1 MKKSNFFWVGFAD
14 LMTSLF
20 FIMLV
25 LFIVTVAILE
35 NKMFEN
41 VQIINENNEIIK
53 KSKNIIEENE
63 KLISELKEKE
73 KDLNIENE
81 KLNKLLKI
89 EEQFKPLE
97 NNPNFVYL
105 DECKKFVASKLI
117 GQEIFKP
124 KETIIKREYINITIE
139 AGNTLE
145 LFLEELKQVN
155 PTMSY
160 LLVIEGN
167 MANRFDKRIDKDDE
181 WGYKKS
187 YQRALAVY
195 KLWHN
200 NSIDFR
206 KYNVEVL
213 ICGSGFNGL
222 CRDTVEENNKRFSI
236 QIIPKT
242 ENVNIKSI

>member
-25 LFIVTVAILE
+25 LFIVTVVVLE
-35 NKMFEN
+35 NKMKEN
-41 VQIINENNEIIK
+41 VEIINNN
-53 KSKNIIEENE
+53 KNIIEENE
-63 KLISELKEKE
+63 KLISELKENE

-97 NNPNFVYL
+97 NNSNFVYL
-105 DECKKFVASKLI
+105 NECKKFVASKLI

-124 KETIIKREYINITIE
+124 NEVLIKKEFINITLE
-139 AGNTLE
+139 AGKTLE
-145 LFLEELKQVN
+145 LFLSKLNGVN

-167 MANRFDKRIDKDDE
+167 MANRFDKSINKDDE

-195 KLWHN
+195 KLWQV

-206 KYNVEVL
+206 IYNVEVM
-213 ICGSGFNGL
+213 ICGSGFNGV
-222 CRDTVEENNKRFSI
+222 CRDVVEENNKRFSI

-242 ENVNIKSI
+242 ENINNKNI

>member
-1 MKKSNFFWVGFAD
+1 MKKSSFFWVGFAD

-35 NKMFEN
+35 NKMIEN
-41 VQIINENNEIIK
+41 VQIINKNVEIINNSK
-53 KSKNIIEENE
+53 KIIDENE
-63 KLISELKEKE
+63 KLILELKE

-97 NNPNFVYL
+97 ENPNFVYL
-105 DECKKFVASKLI
+105 KECKKFVASKLI
-117 GQEIFKP
+117 GQEIFRP
-124 KETIIKREYINITIE
+124 KETSIKKEFINITLE
-139 AGNTLE
+139 AGKTLE
-145 LFLEELKQVN
+145 TFLEELKEVN

-195 KLWHN
+195 KLWQR

-206 KYNVEVL
+206 KYNVEVM
-213 ICGSGFNGL
+213 ICGSGFNGV

-242 ENVNIKSI
+242 ENININSL

>member
-25 LFIVTVAILE
+25 LFIVTVVVLE
-35 NKMFEN
+35 NKMKEN
-41 VQIINENNEIIK
+41 VEIINNN
-53 KSKNIIEENE
+53 KNIIEENE
-63 KLISELKEKE
+63 KLISELKENE

-97 NNPNFVYL
+97 NNSNFVYL
-105 DECKKFVASKLI
+105 NECKKFVASKLI

-124 KETIIKREYINITIE
+124 NEVLIKKEFINITLE
-139 AGNTLE
+139 AGKTLE
-145 LFLEELKQVN
+145 LFLSKLNDVN

-167 MANRFDKRIDKDDE
+167 MANRFDKSINKDDE

-195 KLWHN
+195 KLWQV

-206 KYNVEVL
+206 IYNVEVM
-213 ICGSGFNGL
+213 ICGSGFNGV
-222 CRDTVEENNKRFSI
+222 CRDVVEENNKRFSI

-242 ENVNIKSI
+242 ENINNKNISIVE

>member
-25 LFIVTVAILE
+25 LFIVTVVVLE
-35 NKMFEN
+35 NKMKEN
-41 VQIINENNEIIK
+41 VEII
-53 KSKNIIEENE
+53 SNNKNIIEENE
-63 KLISELKEKE
+63 KLISELKQNE

-97 NNPNFVYL
+97 DNSNFVYL
-105 DECKKFVASKLI
+105 NECKKFVASKLI

-124 KETIIKREYINITIE
+124 NEVLIKKEFINITLE
-139 AGNTLE
+139 AGKILE
-145 LFLEELKQVN
+145 LFLSELNEVN

-167 MANRFDKRIDKDDE
+167 MANRFDKSINKDDE

-195 KLWHN
+195 KLWQI

-206 KYNVEVL
+206 IYNVEVML
-213 ICGSGFNGL
+213 CGSGFNGV
-222 CRDTVEENNKRFSI
+222 CRDVVEENNKRFSI

-242 ENVNIKSI
+242 ENVNSKNI

>member
-25 LFIVTVAILE
+25 LFIVTVVVLE
-35 NKMFEN
+35 NKMKEN
-41 VQIINENNEIIK
+41 VEIINNN
-53 KSKNIIEENE
+53 KNIIEENE
-63 KLISELKEKE
+63 KLISELKENE

-97 NNPNFVYL
+97 NNSNFVYL
-105 DECKKFVASKLI
+105 NECKKFVASKLI

-124 KETIIKREYINITIE
+124 NEVLIKKEFINITLE
-139 AGNTLE
+139 AGKTLE
-145 LFLEELKQVN
+145 LFLSKLNDVN

-167 MANRFDKRIDKDDE
+167 MANRFDKSINKDDE

-195 KLWHN
+195 KLWQI

-206 KYNVEVL
+206 IYNVEVML
-213 ICGSGFNGL
+213 CGSSFNGV
-222 CRDTVEENNKRFSI
+222 CRDVVEENNKRFSI

-242 ENVNIKSI
+242 ENVNSKNI

>member
-1 MKKSNFFWVGFAD
+1 
-14 LMTSLF
+14 MTSLF
-20 FIMLV
+20 FITLV
-25 LFIVTVAILE
+25 LFIVTVVVLE
-35 NKMFEN
+35 NKMKEN
-41 VQIINENNEIIK
+41 VEIINNN
-53 KSKNIIEENE
+53 KNIIEENE
-63 KLISELKEKE
+63 KLISELKENE

-97 NNPNFVYL
+97 DNSNFVYL
-105 DECKKFVASKLI
+105 NECKKFVASKLI

-124 KETIIKREYINITIE
+124 NEVLIKKEFINITLE
-139 AGNTLE
+139 AGITLE
-145 LFLEELKQVN
+145 LFLSELNDVN

-167 MANRFDKRIDKDDE
+167 MANRFDKSINKDDE

-195 KLWHN
+195 KLWQI
-200 NSIDFR
+200 NSIDLR
-206 KYNVEVL
+206 IYNVEVM
-213 ICGSGFNGL
+213 ICGSGFNGV
-222 CRDTVEENNKRFSI
+222 CRDVVEENNKRFSI

-242 ENVNIKSI
+242 ENINSKNI

>member
-25 LFIVTVAILE
+25 LFIVTVVVLE
-35 NKMFEN
+35 NKMKEN
-41 VQIINENNEIIK
+41 VEIINNN
-53 KSKNIIEENE
+53 KNIIEENE
-63 KLISELKEKE
+63 KLISELKENE

-97 NNPNFVYL
+97 NNSNFVYL
-105 DECKKFVASKLI
+105 NECKKFVASKLI

-124 KETIIKREYINITIE
+124 NEVLIKKEFINITLE
-139 AGNTLE
+139 AGKTLE
-145 LFLEELKQVN
+145 LFLSKLNDVN

-167 MANRFDKRIDKDDE
+167 MANRFDKSINKDDE

-195 KLWHN
+195 KLWQV

-206 KYNVEVL
+206 IYNVEVM
-213 ICGSGFNGL
+213 ICGSGFNGV
-222 CRDTVEENNKRFSI
+222 CRDVVEENNKRFSI

-242 ENVNIKSI
+242 ENINNKNI

>member
-25 LFIVTVAILE
+25 LFIVTVVVLE
-35 NKMFEN
+35 NKMKEN
-41 VQIINENNEIIK
+41 VEII
-53 KSKNIIEENE
+53 SNNKNIIEENE
-63 KLISELKEKE
+63 KLISELKQNE

-97 NNPNFVYL
+97 DNSNFVYL
-105 DECKKFVASKLI
+105 NECKKFVASKLI

-124 KETIIKREYINITIE
+124 NEVLIKKKFINITLE
-139 AGNTLE
+139 AGKILE
-145 LFLEELKQVN
+145 LFLSELNEVN

-167 MANRFDKRIDKDDE
+167 MANRFDKSINKDDE

-195 KLWHN
+195 KLWQI

-206 KYNVEVL
+206 IYNVEVML
-213 ICGSGFNGL
+213 CGSGFNGV
-222 CRDTVEENNKRFSI
+222 CRDVVEENNKRFSI

-242 ENVNIKSI
+242 ENVNSKNI

>member
-25 LFIVTVAILE
+25 LFIVTVVVLE
-35 NKMFEN
+35 HKMKEN
-41 VQIINENNEIIK
+41 VEIINNN
-53 KSKNIIEENE
+53 KNIIEENE
-63 KLISELKEKE
+63 KLISELKENE

-97 NNPNFVYL
+97 DNSNFVYL
-105 DECKKFVASKLI
+105 NECKKFVASKLI

-124 KETIIKREYINITIE
+124 NEVLIKKEFINITLE
-139 AGNTLE
+139 AGITLE
-145 LFLEELKQVN
+145 LFLSELNDVN

-167 MANRFDKRIDKDDE
+167 MANRFDKSINKDDE

-195 KLWHN
+195 KLWQI
-200 NSIDFR
+200 NSIDLR
-206 KYNVEVL
+206 IYNVEVM
-213 ICGSGFNGL
+213 ICGSGFNGV
-222 CRDTVEENNKRFSI
+222 CRDVVEENNKRFSI

-242 ENVNIKSI
+242 ENINSKNI

>member
-25 LFIVTVAILE
+25 LFIVTVVVLE
-35 NKMFEN
+35 NKMKEN
-41 VQIINENNEIIK
+41 VEII
-53 KSKNIIEENE
+53 SNNKNIIEENE
-63 KLISELKEKE
+63 KLISELKQNE

-97 NNPNFVYL
+97 DNSNFVYL
-105 DECKKFVASKLI
+105 NECKKFVASKLI

-124 KETIIKREYINITIE
+124 NEVLIKKEFINITLE
-139 AGNTLE
+139 AGKILE
-145 LFLEELKQVN
+145 LFLSELNEVN

-167 MANRFDKRIDKDDE
+167 MANRFDKSINKDDE

-195 KLWHN
+195 KLWQV

-206 KYNVEVL
+206 IYNVEVM
-213 ICGSGFNGL
+213 ICGSGFNGV
-222 CRDTVEENNKRFSI
+222 CRDVVEENNKRFSI

-242 ENVNIKSI
+242 ENINNKNI